1 MQPMD
6 DRARVLLKALI
17 ERYIADGQPVGS
29 RTLSRA
35 SGLEL
40 SAATIRNVMAD
51 LEELGLIAS
60 PHTSAGRIPTPR
72 GYRVFVDTMLTARGD
87 GESQEL
93 EQRFRSELTSVEPQ
107 KVIVNAARLLSDLS
121 HFVGVVMSPRRDA
134 AFRHIEFLRLSEQR
148 ILVILVDASG
158 DVQNRIIVSGHPYT
172 QGQLT
177 EAANYLNAHC
187 SGLDFE
193 QMSARLRG
201 EVENI
206 RGEIVALMQAAV
218 AAAGQAAAE
227 RQEQVVISGQ
237 KQLLE
242 VDDLAGDLASLRRLF
257 DLFEQKS
264 LLLRLLESSQRSE
277 GVRIYIGGDSEV
289 VPFEELSVITSPYE
303 VDGRVVGTLGVIG
316 PTRMAYE
323 RMIRIVDITAKLV
336 GNALSQR

>member
-1 MQPMD
+1 MD
-6 DRARVLLKALI
+6 QRARLLLKTLI

-72 GYRVFVDTMLTARGD
+72 GYRLFVDTMLTARPID
-87 GESQEL
+87 DSMQL
-93 EQRFRSELTSVEPQ
+93 EQRFRSELSGIEPQ
-107 KVIVNAARLLSDLS
+107 KVITNAARLLSSLS
-121 HFVGVVMSPRRDA
+121 HFVGVVVAPRRDA
-134 AFRHIEFLRLSEQR
+134 GFLHVEFLRLSEQR
-148 ILVILVDASG
+148 ILVILVDSAG
-158 DVQNRIIVSGHPYT
+158 DVQNRIITSAYPYT

-187 SGLDFE
+187 SGLSFE
-193 QMSARLRG
+193 QMAGQLRG
-201 EVENI
+201 EVEHL
-206 RGEIVALMQAAV
+206 RGEIVSLMQAAV
-218 AAAGQAAAE
+218 SAATQAAAE
-227 RQEQVVISGQ
+227 QQEQLVISGQ
-237 KQLLE
+237 QQLLK
-242 VDDLAGDLASLRRLF
+242 VDDLSGNLTGLRRLF

-264 LLLRLLESSQRSE
+264 LLLRLLESSERST
-277 GVRIYIGGDSEV
+277 GVHIYIGGESEA

-303 VDGRVVGTLGVIG
+303 VDGQVVGTLGVIG
-316 PTRMAYE
+316 PTRMPYD

-336 GNALSQR
+336 GNTLSQR

>member
-1 MQPMD
+1 MD
-6 DRARVLLKALI
+6 ERARLLLKTLI

-72 GYRVFVDTMLTARGD
+72 GYRLFVDTMLTARPPEGA
-87 GESQEL
+87 EEL
-93 EQRFRSELTSVEPQ
+93 EQRFRSELAGIEPQ
-107 KVIVNAARLLSDLS
+107 KVIVNAARLLSNLS

-148 ILVILVDASG
+148 ILVILVDATG
-158 DVQNRIIVSGHPYT
+158 GVQNRIIVSAHPYT

-187 SGLDFE
+187 SGLSFE
-193 QMSARLRG
+193 QMAAQMRG
-201 EVENI
+201 EVENL

-218 AAAGQAAAE
+218 AAASQAAAE
-227 RQEQVVISGQ
+227 QDEQLVISGQ
-237 KQLLE
+237 QQLLK
-242 VDDLAGDLASLRRLF
+242 VDDLSSDLASLRRLF

-264 LLLRLLESSQRSE
+264 LLLRLLESSERSE
-277 GVRIYIGGDSEV
+277 GVRIYIGGESEV
-289 VPFEELSVITSPYE
+289 VPFEELSVITAPYE

-316 PTRMAYE
+316 PTRMPYD

-336 GNALSQR
+336 GNTLSQR